1 MSAWC
6 SSAKHENF
14 NHITHFT
21 HTLYCTTKTLK
32 HQISLTS
39 LTHFVALRE
48 HSNINTRTQVRCVQ
62 PNNLK
67 LAAGAGSH
75 WESFDGVKILGQL
88 VRAGLMETI
97 EIRKRG
103 YPFRQ
108 SYVTLWETFQESGVL
123 KMLKSEKQSEIMSK
137 DEERDQCTLVMK
149 YTLGEEGSK
158 LWSQGKTMLFGKDS
172 LMRTLDEW
180 RQRQCADIIQGW
192 TRFQILRAQT
202 KELDQAVGGL
212 QRLWRR
218 ELARRKARKAA
229 AASASVA
236 LQAYVVFEL
245 FSC

>member
-1 MSAWC
+1 MTNIIQMSQ
-6 SSAKHENF
+6 
-14 NHITHFT
+14 TQ
-21 HTLYCTTKTLK
+21 LK
-32 HQISLTS
+32 LSNANTYL
-39 LTHFVALRE
+39 ALRA
-48 HSNINTRTQVRCVQ
+48 RTQVRCVQ